1 MPRILIVYGTTYGH
15 TATVAGAIAV
25 ALRARGARVDIATAS
40 PAAPAP
46 AGYDG
51 VIVAAS
57 IVAGG
62 YQKPVIRWV
71 RQHRAALDTVPTAF
85 VSVCLGVLQADPAVQ
100 RTLGELVERFKTLT
114 GWTPGEVKL
123 VAGALLYTHY
133 NWILRLLMKRI
144 ARKAGGGTDTRRDYV
159 YTDWA
164 DLDAFARLFARR
176 VGAATALPA
185 A

>member
-25 ALRARGARVDIATAS
+25 ALRARGAQVDIA
-40 PAAPAP
+40 AAAANPPPP

-62 YQKPVIRWV
+62 YQKPVIRWAK
-71 RQHRAALDTVPTAF
+71 QHRAALDTMPTAF

-100 RTLGELVERFKTLT
+100 KTINELVEGFRTQT
-114 GWTPGEVKL
+114 GWKPGEVKL
-123 VAGALLYTHY
+123 VAGALLYTRY
-133 NWILRLLMKRI
+133 NWILRLIMKRI

-164 DLDAFARLFARR
+164 DVDAFARVFAGR
-176 VGAATALPA
+176 VSAAAALPA